1 MELLDATLFGFNLL
15 DLVLAVMVVL
25 TAMGGYRAGLIAR
38 LTGWIGL
45 VAGLVLSFFAVPVV
59 LGWFAGSSSVTRFLV
74 AIVVLSLSVAVLSAL
89 FQRLGMGLLRAIQG
103 TPLRTI
109 DRGGGMVAAVVVLG
123 LVLWLLLPVAA
134 LVPGSISA
142 QVRGSRVLAGVQQL
156 TPAPPDALGAL
167 GELVDESRF
176 PDVFDDLRPAPD
188 TGPPPAEVPVD
199 AEVVDA
205 VTASTVRVNTEGCDR
220 RYVGSGWTVA
230 AGQVVTN
237 AHVVAG
243 AEEITVRRPDGQE
256 LDATLRHF
264 DPDRDL
270 AVLEVADLDQA
281 PLALGPVVEGGDGA
295 SIGYPGGQDAPR
307 VAAVSV
313 REQRTTNGR
322 DIYRRDAA
330 SREVVFL
337 AAQLRQGDSGSPVI
351 DTNGDVVGI
360 VFAISPDRAT
370 TAYALAPSELE
381 AVLAGPTTNDTG
393 PCL

>member
-1 MELLDATLFGFNLL
+1 MALLRSSFLGFNLL
-15 DLVLAVMVVL
+15 DLVLVVVLVL

-45 VAGLVLSFFAVPVV
+45 VAGLVVSFFAVPVV
-59 LGWFAGSSSVTRFLV
+59 LQWFAGGSPVTRFLV
-74 AIVVLSLSVAVLSAL
+74 AIVVLSLSVAVLSAV

-109 DRGGGMVAAVVVLG
+109 DRGMGLAAAVAVLG

-142 QVRGSRVLAGVQQL
+142 QVRGSRVLAGVQHL
-156 TPAPPDALGAL
+156 TPPPPDALGAL

-188 TGPPPAEVPVD
+188 TGPPPAQIAVD
-199 AEVVDA
+199 ADVVEA
-205 VTASTVRVNTEGCDR
+205 VTASTVRVNTEGCGR

-230 AGQVVTN
+230 AGRVVTN

-243 AEEITVRRPDGQE
+243 ADAITIRRPDGQE
-256 LDATLRHF
+256 LEATLRHF

-270 AVLEVADLDQA
+270 AVLEVADLEQQ
-281 PLALGPVVEGGDGA
+281 PLELGPVIEGGDGA

-322 DIYRRDAA
+322 DIYGRDPAN
-330 SREVVFL
+330 REVVFL

-351 DTNGDVVGI
+351 DTDGDVVGI

-381 AVLAGPTTNDTG
+381 AVLAGPTTDDTG